1 MLSKT
6 IMYNYIKGIFVLN
19 INNMKNL
26 ISIFLTVFTF
36 FISGNIFAQNDD
48 KLWAISLHG
57 GTAIMQGT
65 GDIGNLSGAGG
76 VSLKYTLANNFALR
90 VQGYTGLMNTIK
102 TNYNSATTFYEGNL
116 QAILNLV
123 NFKSQTTGRNF
134 AQLYVGLGVG
144 YATGN
149 IKYIPTTTIGD
160 KSTSTIIIPMS
171 AGIRFYLSPLID
183 IGAEYTTRSTF
194 IVNLD
199 GATGAG
205 IQGGRFYDFYNMPNV
220 FITFNLGSNMKARN
234 LEWTEATEKL
244 YDELIK
250 AKLDAQN
257 QIAALKKEN
266 EDLIAAMKIEMNIQM
281 HDNQRKADSSMK
293 VMQATMKNDG
303 DSDGVSNIFDKE
315 LNSPSGAIVDGG
327 GRTLDV
333 DKDGVPDY
341 IDKCPTVAGKV
352 SNFGCPLQ
360 PTKAQLAT
368 ISDGIKNLQF
378 ETGKA
383 IIKSTSFPALDLL
396 AQMLIENASFAFLI
410 EGHTDNVGKPA
421 DNMFLSQQRADAVKS
436 YLVVKGVDVNRI
448 TAKGYG
454 DTRPIYS
461 NDTDAGKAKN
471 RRVDMT
477 IE

>member
-1 MLSKT
+1 
-6 IMYNYIKGIFVLN
+6 
-19 INNMKNL
+19 MKKA
-26 ISIFLTVFTF
+26 
-36 FISGNIFAQNDD
+36 ISGILTIAMAVFALCSTAQNDD
-48 KLWAISLHG
+48 KRWAISLHA

-65 GDIGNLSGAGG
+65 GDIGPLSGAGG
-76 VSLKYTLANNFALR
+76 VSIKYTLANNFAIR
-90 VQGYTGLMNTIK
+90 AQGYAGLMNTIK

-116 QAILNLV
+116 QAMLNLV
-123 NFKSQTTGRNF
+123 NFKRQSTGKNF
-134 AQLYVGLGVG
+134 AQLYVGLGIG
-144 YATGN
+144 FTAGN
-149 IKYIPTTTIGD
+149 IKYKPDTSNGI
-160 KSTSTIIIPMS
+160 KSTSSIIIPMS
-171 AGIRFYLSPLID
+171 AGIRFYLSPLVD

-199 GATGAG
+199 GATNSNL
-205 IQGGRFYDFYNMPNV
+205 QGGRFYDFYNMPNI

-250 AKLDAQN
+250 AKQEAQK
-257 QIAALKKEN
+257 QILELKKEN
-266 EDLIAAMKIEMNIQM
+266 ELLLLQMKRELNAQM
-281 HDNQRKADSSMK
+281 LENQRKADSTLRAT
-293 VMQATMKNDG
+293 QAAMKNDS
-303 DSDGVSNIFDKE
+303 DSDGVSNVFDKE
-315 LNSPSGAIVDGG
+315 PNSPAGAIVDGG
-327 GRTLDV
+327 GKMLDV

-341 IDKCPTVAGKV
+341 IDKCPTVPGKV

-383 IIKSTSFPALDLL
+383 IIKSTSFPALDAL
-396 AQMLIENASFAFLI
+396 AQMLIENSSFSFLI

-436 YLVVKGVDVNRI
+436 YLVIKGVEANRI
-448 TAKGYG
+448 TAKGFG
-454 DTRPIYS
+454 DTRPVYS
-461 NDTDAGKAKN
+461 NDTEAGRAKN